1 MKKNP
6 GSRAIDITML
16 KKKLKYIAKK
26 TLKRIKVINKKMRL
40 INKDFFGPKTTTNV
54 FPSFFL
60 SSLYWNICV
69 RGSPVETRKKAMI
82 QRRIILKLI
91 SEIAQSQPPK
101 ILSEP

>member
-54 FPSFFL
+54 FPFF
-60 SSLYWNICV
+60 
-69 RGSPVETRKKAMI
+69 SPSNQHFK
-82 QRRIILKLI
+82 IIFYK
-91 SEIAQSQPPK
+91 
-101 ILSEP
+101 